1 MSVWEKYKSEGRHL
15 NMLMSTTRC
24 LNMMKAWV
32 VDTGLIPG
40 EAEMKE
46 GLKTDMWGILTPNR
60 NRSEMNKMTD
70 SNDME
75 DKFSGE
81 ETINDREA
89 EKDAVRPSGLILT
102 PQKLLIEETS
112 R

>member
-1 MSVWEKYKSEGRHL
+1 
-15 NMLMSTTRC
+15 MLMSTTRC

-40 EAEMKE
+40 DEEMRE

-60 NRSEMNKMTD
+60 NKMCKEDILVKDEKENKSD
-70 SNDME
+70 EESNME
-75 DKFSGE
+75 IESKENVLSSSSSP
-81 ETINDREA
+81 N
-89 EKDAVRPSGLILT
+89 LT
-102 PQKLLIEETS
+102 PRRILSEEIS